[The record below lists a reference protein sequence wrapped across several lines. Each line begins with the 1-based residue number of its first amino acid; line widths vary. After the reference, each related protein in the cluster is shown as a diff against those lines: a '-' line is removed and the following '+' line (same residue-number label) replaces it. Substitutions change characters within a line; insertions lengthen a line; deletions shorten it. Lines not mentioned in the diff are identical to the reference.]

1 MYCCGPWQCI
11 GAFCMLSARSRRES
25 LSCPFPK
32 DCKESDSQ
40 AIIKERIFLL
50 SLNRFTTYT
59 LHKMHQ
65 YCQFNITLWS
75 FFSFHAGDKQPP
87 LKKVQ
92 STRKRFR
99 FYVYSPEHDRECE
112 TVKVISSHLLVAG
125 LIVTKQRIDTNIT
138 SLTRTP
144 F

>member
-1 MYCCGPWQCI
+1 MCFRPDLGE
-11 GAFCMLSARSRRES
+11 SRCLVLFLRTVRRVTLKPS
-25 LSCPFPK
+25 SK
-32 DCKESDSQ
+32 
-40 AIIKERIFLL
+40 RIFLL
-50 SLNRFTTYT
+50 SLNTFTTYT
-59 LHKMHQ
+59 LHIMYQ
-65 YCQFNITLWS
+65 YCQFNITLSS

-112 TVKVISSHLLVAG
+112 AVKVISSHLLVAG
-125 LIVTKQRIDTNIT
+125 PIVTKQRINTNIT

>member
-1 MYCCGPWQCI
+1 
-11 GAFCMLSARSRRES
+11 MLSARPRRES

-40 AIIKERIFLL
+40 AIIKERIFLF

-59 LHKMHQ
+59 LNKMHQ

-112 TVKVISSHLLVAG
+112 TVKVFLRICLWLDLL
-125 LIVTKQRIDTNIT
+125 
-138 SLTRTP
+138 
-144 F
+144 